1 MDDLLQQGI
10 TAYKAGKRDEAR
22 KIFITIVKQSPDS
35 QSAWAWLYDVSNN
48 DQERIQC
55 LKQIVR
61 INPNNEK
68 AKQKLDSFTGQVF
81 PLAPSQNATS
91 PTQEQNNGISR
102 NVQNKQPANPIKL
115 ATNKKTFIT
124 PSNILMFGAFAC
136 ICIALPVFAT
146 MLNLT
151 GFFKPTPVPISTPT
165 NVPVV
170 IDAMSLM
177 GKSLDE
183 IRSRY
188 SVTDSLID
196 ALPLDKDNSYADAS
210 YNEGYTDGKY
220 DFEIVYDKNF
230 RVNQVHLT
238 IPYYT
243 APDLSYSM
251 PSYKMSEWRA
261 VMQMLNLNITYPPDK
276 VVGTEEN
283 PSVYIWD
290 NYNGYKIRINNSI
303 QTGIILHA
311 QVIKLK

>member
-1 MDDLLQQGI
+1 MEDLLQQGI

-22 KIFITIVKQSPDS
+22 NIFITVVKQSPDS
-35 QSAWAWLYDVSNN
+35 QSAWAWLYDASNN
-48 DQERIQC
+48 DQERIHC

-68 AKQKLDSFTGQVF
+68 AKQKLDSLMGQDF
-81 PLAPSQNATS
+81 PFAPSQKATS
-91 PTQEQNNGISR
+91 PIQEQHNGVSGNIP
-102 NVQNKQPANPIKL
+102 NKQPANPIKSV
-115 ATNKKTFIT
+115 TKKKTFFT
-124 PSNILMFGAFAC
+124 PSNILIIGVLAC
-136 ICIALPVFAT
+136 ICIALPMFGA

-151 GFFKPTPVPISTPT
+151 GDSKPIPTPT

-177 GKSLDE
+177 GTSLDE

-196 ALPLDKDNSYADAS
+196 ALPLDKDSSYADAS

-220 DFEIVYDKNF
+220 SFEIVYDKNY

-243 APDLSYSM
+243 APDLSYSV

-283 PSVYIWD
+283 PNVYIWD
-290 NYNGYKIRINNSI
+290 NYNGYKVRINDSI

>member
-10 TAYKAGKRDEAR
+10 AAYKAGKRDEAHN
-22 KIFITIVKQSPDS
+22 IFITVVKQSPDS
-35 QSAWAWLYDVSNN
+35 QSAWAWLYDASNN
-48 DQERIQC
+48 DQERIHC

-68 AKQKLDSFTGQVF
+68 AKQKLDSLTGQGF
-81 PLAPSQNATS
+81 PFAPSQKATS
-91 PTQEQNNGISR
+91 PIQEQNNGVSR
-102 NVQNKQPANPIKL
+102 NVQHKQPANPIKS
-115 ATNKKTFIT
+115 AIKKKTFFT
-124 PSNILMFGAFAC
+124 SSNILIIGVLAC
-136 ICIALPVFAT
+136 ICIVLPVFGV

-151 GFFKPTPVPISTPT
+151 GFSKPTPVPISTPT

-196 ALPLDKDNSYADAS
+196 ALPLDKDSSYADAS

-220 DFEIVYDKNF
+220 GFELVYDKNF

-243 APDLSYSM
+243 APDLSYSV

-261 VMQMLNLNITYPPDK
+261 VMQMLNLNIAYPPDK

-290 NYNGYKIRINNSI
+290 NYNGYKVRINNSI